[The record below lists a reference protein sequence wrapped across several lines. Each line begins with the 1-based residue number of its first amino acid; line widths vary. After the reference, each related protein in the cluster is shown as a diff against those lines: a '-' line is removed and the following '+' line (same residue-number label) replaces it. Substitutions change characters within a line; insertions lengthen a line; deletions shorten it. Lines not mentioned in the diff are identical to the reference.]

1 MEKRIITSN
10 VLIQQRLKLTFRRS
24 QERPRSTIFTGKYYR
39 KKQQEDV
46 VSVETGTWK
55 YLTNRSH
62 VALRLLRLL
71 GSRS

>member
-1 MEKRIITSN
+1 MEKRIITSH

-24 QERPRSTIFTGKYYR
+24 QERPRSNFLSRNTKERNNKG
-39 KKQQEDV
+39 DV
-46 VSVETGTWK
+46 VSVETGTWQ

-62 VALRLLRLL
+62 VALRLL